1 MTLAFT
7 AKLANEDILC
17 TCSPSS
23 WLDVDNIVEFVYKKS
38 RAKNAPPGG
47 TVVFIDT
54 PPTLFL
60 TVAIKKLVAAGYN
73 VHLRDHHDIE
83 DGPSA
88 GRTHELRAGAA
99 RLRETLGSKAVISSR
114 KRNPAC
120 ASLIAP
126 GEFKD
131 AVAIIVDADFD
142 GWLGAM
148 KALGVTYPELD
159 EDSVILDGPWT
170 SQLSGSE
177 MSRLLVKAFY
187 ALPSFGFDA
196 SAFKRDFAE
205 LLSQFTL
212 ATQGDTSA
220 QLFLHS
226 RVMAWEKAAKRATE
240 LAKTATEVAP
250 GAWLV
255 EATNEPRFD
264 LGRLMSILENN
275 PSCRVTII
283 HRDEGMVAEYF
294 GLQYTIILAPSE
306 KNALNLHSLLP
317 LGSEACSPQEGVFSN
332 TSFLLE
338 LSEAKYQSFLPELR
352 SYLAKAPMVF
362 PQVRAQAPTNFYS
375 H

>member
-7 AKLANEDILC
+7 AKLANDDILC

-23 WLDVDNIVEFVYKKS
+23 WLDVDNIVDFVYKQA
-38 RAKNAPPGG
+38 RLKNAPPGG

-60 TVAIKKLVAAGYN
+60 TVAVKKL
-73 VHLRDHHDIE
+73 DHDLE
-83 DGPSA
+83 DGPA
-88 GRTHELRAGAA
+88 TGRTHELRAGAA

-114 KRNPAC
+114 KRNPSC

-126 GEFKD
+126 GEFKE

-170 SQLSGSE
+170 SQLAGSE

-196 SAFKRDFAE
+196 TAFKREFGD
-205 LLSQFTL
+205 LLTQFTQ

-226 RVMAWEKAAKRATE
+226 RVGAWEKAAKRAAE
-240 LAKTATEVAP
+240 LAKTAKEIAP
-250 GAWLV
+250 GAWFI
-255 EATNEPRFD
+255 EAAYEPRFD
-264 LGRLMSILENN
+264 LGRLMSILEANR
-275 PSCRVTII
+275 SCRITII

-294 GLQYTIILAPSE
+294 GTQYTVILAPSE
-306 KNALNLHSLLP
+306 KNEINLHSLLP

-352 SYLAKAPMVF
+352 GYLAKAPIAF